1 MAEVTTVTLCLMFS
15 CSVRCLTRACQRWER
30 AGTCVF
36 EANAGQAST
45 EEAYREEKDA
55 DQPGDYDLV

>member
-1 MAEVTTVTLCLMFS
+1 
-15 CSVRCLTRACQRWER
+15 
-30 AGTCVF
+30 VF